1 MITVEISEEV
11 AVKLLMDRVYEYIQP
26 SLGEAEVW
34 EMYYTQLVNSGRIT
48 KLDPKVIVDNDE
60 QRFFCVYESELE
72 SECGVTDLKDERILA
87 TNGTFYLVDMT
98 T

>member
-26 SLGEAEVW
+26 SMGEAEVW
-34 EMYYTQLVNSGRIT
+34 EMYYTNLVNSGRIT

-60 QRFFCVYESELE
+60 QRFFCVYASELE
-72 SECGVTDLKDERILA
+72 SQCGVTDLKDERIVA
-87 TNGTFYLVDMT
+87 TNGTYYLVDMT

>member
-1 MITVEISEEV
+1 MITVEISEDV

-26 SLGEAEVW
+26 SFGEAEVW

-60 QRFFCVYESELE
+60 QRFFCVSASDLE
-72 SECGVTDLKDERILA
+72 SECGVTDLQDERILA

>member
-26 SLGEAEVW
+26 SFGEAEVW

-60 QRFFCVYESELE
+60 QRLFCVHASELE
-72 SECGVTDLKDERILA
+72 SECEITDLKDDRILA
-87 TNGTFYLVDMT
+87 TNGTYYLVDMAT
-98 T
+98 

>member
-60 QRFFCVYESELE
+60 QRFFCVYESDLE

>member
-1 MITVEISEEV
+1 MITVEISEEA

-60 QRFFCVYESELE
+60 QRFFCVYESDLE